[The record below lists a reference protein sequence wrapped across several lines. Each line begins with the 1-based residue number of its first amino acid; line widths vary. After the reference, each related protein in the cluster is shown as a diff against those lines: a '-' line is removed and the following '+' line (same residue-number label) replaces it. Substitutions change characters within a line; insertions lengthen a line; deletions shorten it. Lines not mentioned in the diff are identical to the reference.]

1 MTKIYQ
7 NGAYRDMTP
16 AEQAEYDAKVL
27 DYQTNVLPVQQVEA
41 AFRTSLKNARDAA
54 VFTPAEKDILIAVY
68 DEVKRY
74 RIDNTAQTPLIDA
87 IQAVFPGQTKAQIGT
102 TIESRVE
109 SYLVASATALA
120 QKIKDTP

>member
-1 MTKIYQ
+1 MALTKLVD
-7 NGAYRDMTP
+7 GVRVTLDPTEE
-16 AEQAEYDAKVL
+16 AEVQASWA
-27 DYQTNVLPVQQVEA
+27 DYEANEKPVKAARQ
-41 AFRTSLKNARDAA
+41 AFRSVIGNTVGFDLEEIN
-54 VFTPAEKDILIAVY
+54 ILLAVY

-87 IQAVFPGQTKAQIGT
+87 VQTVFPGQTKSQIGT